1 MTDTPN
7 EGSNGVRPEYMI
19 GIAII
24 LSAAL
29 LALVLY
35 IGLNGISTSVG
46 KVAYAATLAPTASL
60 SGASGTQKEVTMDF
74 LYADWCAH
82 CQKMKPI
89 VEKLVAELPSD
100 RFQVN
105 YWSDAD
111 YQAGKPGTVA
121 VFDKYSNNGMFLGYP
136 TFVINGA
143 VNASGEIDEAQFKSW
158 VCSQFTSPAPSAC
171 G

>member
-1 MTDTPN
+1 
-7 EGSNGVRPEYMI
+7 
-19 GIAII
+19 
-24 LSAAL
+24 
-29 LALVLY
+29 VLY

-121 VFDKYSNNGMFLGYP
+121 VFDKYSNNGMFLGVLP
-136 TFVINGA
+136 VHKPCA
-143 VNASGEIDEAQFKSW
+143 VRMRLSPLFISSLLFFFHVLNAKIHRKL
-158 VCSQFTSPAPSAC
+158 PSC
-171 G
+171 CIG